1 MIIKRA
7 KVVRWLPASDP
18 DRHKHE
24 TDKGFHRVRNLAI
37 EQYPRE
43 TDVIVI
49 CSAENGEYIDEI
61 WYLTLEE
68 ALEDIPTGFVLS
80 PEGWVDE
87 PLAE

>member
-18 DRHKHE
+18 DRHKLE
-24 TDKGFHRVRNLAI
+24 TERAYDRIRYLAI
-37 EQYPRE
+37 EQNPSG
-43 TDVIVI
+43 DVIVI
-49 CSAENGEYIDEI
+49 CSDENGNYIDEI

>member
-1 MIIKRA
+1 M
-7 KVVRWLPASDP
+7 
-18 DRHKHE
+18 
-24 TDKGFHRVRNLAI
+24 
-37 EQYPRE
+37 
-43 TDVIVI
+43 IVI

>member
-7 KVVRWLPASDP
+7 KVVRWLAASDP

-24 TDKGFHRVRNLAI
+24 TEKAYDRVRYLAI
-37 EQYPRE
+37 EQGAGD

-49 CSAENGEYIDEI
+49 CSEENGNYIDEI
-61 WYLTLEE
+61 WYHTLEE
-68 ALEDIPTGFVLS
+68 ALEDIPTGFDLS
-80 PEGWVDE
+80 PEGWVNE